1 MNVKD
6 SIRKRL
12 NKSFAMISLV
22 CSIGLV
28 ICGISL
34 FVISSQ
40 YHNALTNYGF
50 AQGDIGKA
58 MVTFSEAR
66 SSLRAVIGY
75 TDMNEIADEQKNY
88 ETKKSAFEG
97 YMADVEKTIVTKA
110 GKDAYAQ
117 VESALNGYWTKADSI
132 LKRVLQ
138 QIMELLVQLRRK
150 RLKSFHLCT
159 IMYMLH

>member
-12 NKSFAMISLV
+12 NKSFAIISLV

-34 FVISSQ
+34 FAISSQ

-58 MVTFSEAR
+58 MTTFSETR
-66 SSLRAVIGY
+66 SALRAVIGY
-75 TDMNEIADEQKNY
+75 DDESEI
-88 ETKKSAFEG
+88 T
-97 YMADVEKTIVTKA
+97 
-110 GKDAYAQ
+110 
-117 VESALNGYWTKADSI
+117 
-132 LKRVLQ
+132 
-138 QIMELLVQLRRK
+138 LRRK
-150 RLKSFHLCT
+150 NMKPRRKHLKDLCR
-159 IMYMLH
+159 ILSLR

>member
-58 MVTFSEAR
+58 MTTFSEAR
-66 SSLRAVIGY
+66 SALRAVIGY
-75 TDMNEIADEQKNY
+75 TDMN
-88 ETKKSAFEG
+88 
-97 YMADVEKTIVTKA
+97 
-110 GKDAYAQ
+110 
-117 VESALNGYWTKADSI
+117 
-132 LKRVLQ
+132 VLQ

>member
-110 GKDAYAQ
+110 GTYNERVEITHNNITLIGESMDNVIIIKDYYALMTAKQ
-117 VESALNGYWTKADSI
+117 
-132 LKRVLQ
+132 RV
-138 QIMELLVQLRRK
+138 IK
-150 RLKSFHLCT
+150 
-159 IMYMLH
+159 

>member
-58 MVTFSEAR
+58 MTTFSEAR
-66 SSLRAVIGY
+66 SALRAVIGY

-97 YMADVEKTIVTKA
+97 YMADVE
-110 GKDAYAQ
+110 
-117 VESALNGYWTKADSI
+117 N
-132 LKRVLQ
+132 
-138 QIMELLVQLRRK
+138 
-150 RLKSFHLCT
+150 C
-159 IMYMLH
+159 